1 MRIDYFGKSDKGRVR
16 KTNEDFYACERIGN
30 SEYLFV
36 VADGMGGHRAG
47 DVASRLGTQYFIRY
61 YKKLRKKKN
70 PIIEAMNMALEKA
83 NDAILSKASSD
94 PGKRGMGTTFSA
106 VALAEMKAY
115 YVHVGDSRIYLL
127 RGEDIQQLT
136 TDHTFVGKMLEE
148 GRITEDEAREHPQK
162 NILYMSLGARKTFEP
177 EIKKHLEIQEG
188 DVFIMCSD
196 GLNNMVSDEVIKE
209 YIRAY
214 STRQAVE
221 ELVNLANENGGSDNI
236 TIQVIQVDN
245 HKKPAKT
252 EPIPIIKKNR
262 LVSFFKKLLSGGSGD
277 NPADARDQESQ
288 VEGK

>member
-16 KTNEDFYACERIGN
+16 KTNEDFFACERIGN

-61 YKKLRKKKN
+61 YKKFRKKKY
-70 PIIEAMNMALEKA
+70 PIIEAMNQALEKA
-83 NDAILSKASSD
+83 NDAILDKASSD

-127 RGEDIQQLT
+127 RGEEIRQLT

-148 GRITEDEAREHPQK
+148 GRITEEEAREHPQK

-177 EIKKHLEIQEG
+177 EIKNQEVQE
-188 DVFIMCSD
+188 DDIFIMCSD
-196 GLNNMVSDEVIKE
+196 GLNNMVSNAVMKE

-221 ELVNLANENGGSDNI
+221 ELVKLANENGGSDNI

-252 EPIPIIKKNR
+252 EPIPIIKANR
-262 LVSFFKKLLSGGSGD
+262 LVSFFKKLLSGSSRD
-277 NPADARDQESQ
+277 NPADARAQESQ
-288 VEGK
+288 VEGT